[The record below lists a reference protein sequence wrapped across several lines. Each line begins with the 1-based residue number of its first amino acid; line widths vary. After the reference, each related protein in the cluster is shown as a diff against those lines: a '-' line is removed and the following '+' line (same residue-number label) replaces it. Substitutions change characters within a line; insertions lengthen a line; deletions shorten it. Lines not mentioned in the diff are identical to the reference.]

1 VRWRGGLSG
10 TTHVYGS
17 KTAENRRRT
26 LEDRLHQNSKLRLL
40 QKKEKPA
47 RRLDLTVPSHGS
59 HAWVAM
65 QVQTKF
71 LRLFREVAVGDRID
85 GCNKSPT
92 GCVNARAIM

>member
-1 VRWRGGLSG
+1 MFTEAKRPKIVAERWRIDY
-10 TTHVYGS
+10 T
-17 KTAENRRRT
+17 KTRNCACC
-26 LEDRLHQNSKLRLL
+26 K
-40 QKKEKPA
+40 KKEKPP